1 MSQSAIPF
9 SKIISGSIRELF
21 PNEARRPL
29 PCRRQG
35 SGQLLHAHGVYEG
48 FGGCALPPEEGENI
62 ARALGNG
69 EVVILQNHGILAVA
83 KAVDGAHVQLQDR
96 EIIGNAHSW
105 GCLKL

>member
-48 FGGCALPPEEGENI
+48 FGGSALTPEEGENI

-83 KAVDGAHVQLQDR
+83 KAVDGATFNFR
-96 EIIGNAHSW
+96 TEEILAMPDSW
-105 GCLKL
+105 GFLKL

>member
-21 PNEARRPL
+21 LNEARRPL

-48 FGGCALPPEEGENI
+48 FCSSALAPEEGENVT
-62 ARALGNG
+62 RALGNG
-69 EVVILQNHGILAVA
+69 KVVILQNHGILAVA
-83 KAVDGAHVQLQDR
+83 KAVDGATFNFR
-96 EIIGNAHSW
+96 TEEILAMPIHGDA
-105 GCLKL
+105 